1 MAVTKPAVRFY
12 LSQKF
17 SPSPTVVKMRALYD
31 GKRERVRGSENA
43 FLTWSGDDEFDAEAA
58 HVVRRG
64 VVSPSYSYISQ

>member
-1 MAVTKPAVRFY
+1 
-12 LSQKF
+12 
-17 SPSPTVVKMRALYD
+17 MRALYD